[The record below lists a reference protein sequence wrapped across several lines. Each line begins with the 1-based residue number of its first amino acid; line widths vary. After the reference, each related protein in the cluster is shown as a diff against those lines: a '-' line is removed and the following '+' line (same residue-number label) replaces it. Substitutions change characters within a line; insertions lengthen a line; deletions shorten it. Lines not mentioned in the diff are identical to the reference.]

1 LAFVKRGRSLQ
12 ASDLTE
18 EVHTAFINLFG
29 ADEDEDVT
37 EEGAS
42 KL

>member
-1 LAFVKRGRSLQ
+1 MQ

-18 EVHTAFINLFG
+18 EVHTSFINLFG
-29 ADEDEDVT
+29 ADEDEEADV
-37 EEGAS
+37 EGAS